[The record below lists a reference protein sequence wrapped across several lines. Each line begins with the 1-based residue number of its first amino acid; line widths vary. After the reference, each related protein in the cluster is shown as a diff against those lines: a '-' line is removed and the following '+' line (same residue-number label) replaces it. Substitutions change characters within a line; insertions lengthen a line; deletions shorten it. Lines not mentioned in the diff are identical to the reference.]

1 MCMAPLPQEK
11 LENMKQFKYK
21 YTNNSIIYNYLV
33 SPLLNKLVNCL
44 PTNLAPNL
52 ITFFSLIS
60 NIIAFIV
67 SVLDGGFDFS
77 QPIKKSTCFIIGISQ
92 LLYIIFDG
100 IDGKQA
106 RRTGNSTPFG
116 MLMDHGCD
124 VFTDILT
131 SYNMTKLLIVG
142 NEGFFSYS
150 VYFGLLLG
158 FFMMTY
164 EDYKIGEMVFPMIN
178 GADEGNFAVMLIAII
193 CGILGQDW
201 VQYIPFQKLEFLT
214 IGKIFALT
222 IVLGGIGTMFNLYLH
237 TFQKKGCSEN
247 LKNFLDNMSFYNSL
261 IIPVFYIYFKEEFW
275 LNVKWLV
282 IFNSCIL
289 FARVTIDL
297 QMKIVTMD
305 SFKCSL
311 IFILTNVAMLISLFI
326 KNNQFNFY
334 FLGIYGIFQF
344 AELAVFIY
352 FRANEITDFL
362 GIRIFFIE
370 SPELLEA

>member
-77 QPIKKSTCFIIGISQ
+77 QPIKKSTCFVIGISQ

-158 FFMMTY
+158 FFMMSY
-164 EDYKIGEMVFPMIN
+164 E
-178 GADEGNFAVMLIAII
+178 
-193 CGILGQDW
+193 
-201 VQYIPFQKLEFLT
+201 
-214 IGKIFALT
+214 
-222 IVLGGIGTMFNLYLH
+222 
-237 TFQKKGCSEN
+237 
-247 LKNFLDNMSFYNSL
+247 
-261 IIPVFYIYFKEEFW
+261 
-275 LNVKWLV
+275 
-282 IFNSCIL
+282 
-289 FARVTIDL
+289 
-297 QMKIVTMD
+297 
-305 SFKCSL
+305 
-311 IFILTNVAMLISLFI
+311 
-326 KNNQFNFY
+326 
-334 FLGIYGIFQF
+334 
-344 AELAVFIY
+344 
-352 FRANEITDFL
+352 
-362 GIRIFFIE
+362 
-370 SPELLEA
+370 

>member
-60 NIIAFIV
+60 NFIAFIV

-92 LLYIIFDG
+92 LLYIILDG

-124 VFTDILT
+124 IFTDILT

-164 EDYKIGEMVFPMIN
+164 EDYKIGEMIFPMIN
-178 GADEGNFAVMLIAII
+178 GADEGNFFVVLIAIT
-193 CGILGQDW
+193 CGIFGQDW
-201 VQYIPFQKLEFLT
+201 VLYIPIQKFEFLT
-214 IGKIFALT
+214 IGKIFALV
-222 IVLGGIGTMFNLYLH
+222 IVLGGIGAMFNLYFH

-261 IIPVFYIYFKEEFW
+261 LIPVIYIYFKEEFW

-297 QMKIVTMD
+297 QIKIATMD

-311 IFILTNVAMLISLFI
+311 IFILSNMALIISLFI

-362 GIRIFFIE
+362 GIRIFCIE
-370 SPELLEA
+370 SPGLLEA